1 MLDDLVQAV
10 VEDLNYTFINIHDAF
25 LLGVQN
31 LSYLVCGGFY
41 TCLQV
46 YVDTLWELGPNF
58 FTK

>member
-10 VEDLNYTFINIHDAF
+10 VEDLNNTFINIHYPF

-41 TCLQV
+41 TCIEI
-46 YVDTLWELGPNF
+46 YVDTFWELGPNF
-58 FTK
+58 VTK